1 MCDMIEQ
8 FKDEKIMSSILTFV
22 MVDQRGQ
29 DERGE
34 DVGGVYRDAIGCFW
48 QEFYNSCLGEEER
61 VPNLRHDFQSSE
73 WTAIGRVIV
82 KGYLDLGYFPCM
94 LSKAFMAS
102 AFFNEN
108 AVSEEM
114 LLHSFLRY
122 VAKDEMEV
130 ITAVL
135 KGESGLE
142 DNEEQQDLLD
152 RFGCRKLPTKE
163 NVRYLLLEIAHKEI
177 IQRAQYVAD
186 SWRNVLQ
193 VVIHR
198 REEVSTVEGL
208 CTLYNL
214 VEPTNRKVLQLLNA
228 APNSNSERAAV
239 DFLKRYIRGLDV
251 SKLKLFLR
259 FTTGADVI
267 CVNSIGVEFSRL
279 EGLGRR
285 PITHTC
291 GPVLELPSTY
301 ETFPELRE
309 EFSNI
314 LEKSKWQNDIV

>member
-1 MCDMIEQ
+1 MCDMIQQ
-8 FKDEKIMSSILTFV
+8 FKDMKIMSSILTFV

-34 DVGGVYRDAIGCFW
+34 DVRGVYRDAIGCFW

-142 DNEEQQDLLD
+142 DNEGLLDLLD

-177 IQRAQYVAD
+177 IQSPICGR
-186 SWRNVLQ
+186 
-193 VVIHR
+193 
-198 REEVSTVEGL
+198 
-208 CTLYNL
+208 L
-214 VEPTNRKVLQLLNA
+214 VEECT
-228 APNSNSERAAV
+228 SSCH
-239 DFLKRYIRGLDV
+239 
-251 SKLKLFLR
+251 S
-259 FTTGADVI
+259 
-267 CVNSIGVEFSRL
+267 S
-279 EGLGRR
+279 
-285 PITHTC
+285 
-291 GPVLELPSTY
+291 
-301 ETFPELRE
+301 
-309 EFSNI
+309 
-314 LEKSKWQNDIV
+314 